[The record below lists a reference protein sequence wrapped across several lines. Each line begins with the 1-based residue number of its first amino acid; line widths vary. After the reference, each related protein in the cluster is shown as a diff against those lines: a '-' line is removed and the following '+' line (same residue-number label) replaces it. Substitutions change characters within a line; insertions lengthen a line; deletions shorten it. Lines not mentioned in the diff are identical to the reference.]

1 LGQAATGTFALS
13 IYRCAEFQKTRKAAQ
28 TLLALKPADQEAALH
43 AGIQT
48 PMNSSVG
55 PTGQRTRSRSPEAV

>member
-1 LGQAATGTFALS
+1 MPVDFLTEEQQRRYGRYA
-13 IYRCAEFQKTRKAAQ
+13 R
-28 TLLALKPADQEAALH
+28 
-43 AGIQT
+43 GIQT